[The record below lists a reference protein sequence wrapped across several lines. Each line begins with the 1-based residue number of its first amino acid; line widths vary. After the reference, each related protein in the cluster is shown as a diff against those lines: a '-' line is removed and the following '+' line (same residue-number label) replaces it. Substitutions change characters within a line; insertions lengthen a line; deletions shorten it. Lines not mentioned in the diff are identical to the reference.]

1 MISIITNNIKELFVI
16 IINMI
21 FRDSKTGKLVI
32 INRQDYHCDT
42 DYYTA
47 ICNTMNI
54 DFPKSNNEYDRII
67 KMINSK
73 KTR

>member
-1 MISIITNNIKELFVI
+1 
-16 IINMI
+16 MI
-21 FRDSKTGKLVI
+21 FRDSKTGKLI
-32 INRQDYHCDT
+32 KINRQDYHCDT

-54 DFPKSNNEYDRII
+54 DFPKSDNEHDRII